1 MMAQI
6 AQGDESIG
14 VEDLPQEVID
24 ALPDDIREEIISGAR
39 DQIPEDVVEQ
49 LTPSIA
55 NQIPDGVVSTAVDNP
70 GTSAILVVLAVL
82 FVAGT
87 IWGLIKGFIKLA
99 LLLGVVALGLWFFVF
114 AG

>member
-39 DQIPEDVVEQ
+39 DQIPEDVIEQ
-49 LTPSIA
+49 LTPDVA
-55 NQIPDGVVSTAVDNP
+55 DQIPDGLVSAAADNP
-70 GTSAILVVLAVL
+70 GVSALLIVLAILFVV
-82 FVAGT
+82 GT
-87 IWGLIKGFIKLA
+87 IWGIVKGFIKLA
-99 LLLGVVALGLWFFVF
+99 IVLGLIAAGLWFFVL
-114 AG
+114 GG